1 MRRETPFRG
10 TASRAVLWLVLIGVV
25 GLCGGVAWAQDEGG
39 MEEKNVFQ
47 IYILEGGPIAFLI
60 ILLSIA
66 MVALVIE
73 HIVTIQRDKLV
84 PPEIIVEL
92 EQLVDEEQY
101 EEAMNLCEASRNYIT
116 NVVSAALARSGEGFD
131 QMYMSME
138 NAVEEENLKLM
149 QKISYLNLIG
159 NIAPLM
165 GLFGTVVGM
174 IKAFTMI
181 ATAGGTPDPSMLAG
195 GIYTALVT
203 TVWGLIVAIPA
214 LSAFF
219 IFKNKVQ
226 RMTFEL
232 ASVASELVER
242 FKPIAEGQGK

>member
-1 MRRETPFRG
+1 MKIRT
-10 TASRAVLWLVLIGVV
+10 LMLV
-25 GLCGGVAWAQDEGG
+25 GLTAVVAILLVGGVAFAQDEGG
-39 MEEKNVFQ
+39 GGGGGGVEEKNVFQ
-47 IYILEGGPIAFLI
+47 IYVVEGGAIGWLI

-116 NVVSAALARSGEGFD
+116 NVVSAALARVGEGFD
-131 QMYMSME
+131 PMYNAME

-149 QKISYLNLIG
+149 HKISYLNLLG
-159 NIAPLM
+159 NVAPML
-165 GLFGTVVGM
+165 GLFGTVQGM
-174 IKAFTMI
+174 VTAFTKI
-181 ATAGGTPDPSMLAG
+181 ATSSGSPSPADLAG

-232 ASVASELVER
+232 SSVAAELVER
-242 FKPIAEGQGK
+242 FKPMAQGK

>member
-1 MRRETPFRG
+1 MKMKSLILLG
-10 TASRAVLWLVLIGVV
+10 LAAAVTFL
-25 GLCGGVAWAQDEGG
+25 LCGGYAFAQGEGG
-39 MEEKNVFQ
+39 AAAPTEEKSIFS
-47 IYILEGGPIAFLI
+47 IYIVEGGPIGWLI

-66 MVALVIE
+66 MVALIIE

-116 NVVSAALARSGEGFD
+116 NIVSAALARVGEGFD
-131 QMYMSME
+131 PMYNAME

-149 QKISYLNLIG
+149 QKISYLSLLG
-159 NIAPLM
+159 NVAPML

-174 IKAFTMI
+174 VGAFTKI
-181 ATAGGTPDPSMLAG
+181 ATTAGSPSPADLAG

-203 TVWGLIVAIPA
+203 TVWGLLVAIPA

-226 RMTFEL
+226 KMTFEL
-232 ASVASELVER
+232 SSVAAELVER
-242 FKPIAEGQGK
+242 FKPMAQGK